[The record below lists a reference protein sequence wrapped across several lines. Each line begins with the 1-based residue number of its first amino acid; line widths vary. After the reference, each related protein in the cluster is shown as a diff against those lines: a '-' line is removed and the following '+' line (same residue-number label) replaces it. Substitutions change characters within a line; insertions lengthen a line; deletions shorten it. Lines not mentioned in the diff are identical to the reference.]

1 MATKPKSKYIFKP
14 EMCERMIELGKE
26 GASQKMM
33 FAEIG
38 INKNVADTWKKNH
51 DEFAD
56 ALETAKTHSQ
66 AYWEREILANV
77 NNKGF
82 NSRLAEIALRGQF
95 QEDYRETRDT
105 KIDLKAEVVVDF
117 AGEVAK
123 LISALKEQH
132 IVFLLWY
139 TEVW

>member
-1 MATKPKSKYIFKP
+1 MATKKPVPKYVYDP
-14 EMCERMIELGKE
+14 DMCNRMIDLGKE

-33 FAEIG
+33 WADIG
-38 INKNVADTWKKNH
+38 INKNVAETWKKNH
-51 DEFAD
+51 PDFAD

-95 QEDYRETRDT
+95 QEDYRETRDN
-105 KIDLKAEVVVDF
+105 KLDAKVEIKVDF

-123 LISALKEQH
+123 LIQALKE
-132 IVFLLWY
+132 
-139 TEVW
+139 

>member
-1 MATKPKSKYIFKP
+1 VAAKPKLKYVFKP

-51 DEFAD
+51 EEFAD

-105 KIDLKAEVVVDF
+105 KIDLKAEVKVDF
-117 AGEVAK
+117 AGEIAK
-123 LISALKEQH
+123 LISALKE
-132 IVFLLWY
+132 
-139 TEVW
+139 

>member
-1 MATKPKSKYIFKP
+1 
-14 EMCERMIELGKE
+14 MIALGKE

-38 INKNVADTWKKNH
+38 INKNVAETWKKNH
-51 DEFAD
+51 EEFAD

-105 KIDLKAEVVVDF
+105 KIDLKAEVTVDF
-117 AGEVAK
+117 NKEIAN
-123 LISALKEQH
+123 LISALKS
-132 IVFLLWY
+132 
-139 TEVW
+139 

>member
-1 MATKPKSKYIFKP
+1 MAAKKSAANVKYVYDP
-14 EMCERMIELGKE
+14 AMCNAIIELGKE

-38 INKNVADTWKKNH
+38 INKGVADTWKKNH
-51 DEFAD
+51 PDFAD

-66 AYWEREILANV
+66 AFWEREILANL

-105 KIDLKAEVVVDF
+105 KIDLKAEIKVDF
-117 AGEVAK
+117 NKEISD
-123 LISALKEQH
+123 LITALKK
-132 IVFLLWY
+132 
-139 TEVW
+139 

>member
-1 MATKPKSKYIFKP
+1 MATKKPQSKYVFKP
-14 EMCERMIELGKE
+14 EMCDRMIELGKE

-51 DEFAD
+51 EEFAD
-56 ALETAKTHSQ
+56 ALATAITHSQ

-95 QEDYRETRDT
+95 QDDYRETRDT
-105 KIDLKAEVVVDF
+105 KVDLKAEVKIDF
-117 AGEVAK
+117 NKEIAE
-123 LISALKEQH
+123 LISALKS
-132 IVFLLWY
+132 
-139 TEVW
+139 

>member
-1 MATKPKSKYIFKP
+1 MAAKKPQSKYVFKP
-14 EMCERMIELGKE
+14 EMCNRMIELGKE

-51 DEFAD
+51 EEFAD

-123 LISALKEQH
+123 LISALKE
-132 IVFLLWY
+132 
-139 TEVW
+139 